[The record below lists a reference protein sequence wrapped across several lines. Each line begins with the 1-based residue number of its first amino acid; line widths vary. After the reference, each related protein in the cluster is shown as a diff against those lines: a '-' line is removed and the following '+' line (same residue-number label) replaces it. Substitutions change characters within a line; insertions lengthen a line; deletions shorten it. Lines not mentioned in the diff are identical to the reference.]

1 MATEKPAPSQGP
13 EKEFRAGLVRA
24 TVWRNTR
31 KNGAGQEFEALSV
44 RVERRYQDKDGNWQS
59 TSSFRPPSCRRSRSW
74 SRRRLNTPRWKPG
87 RPGSRTS
94 NVHTE
99 RPPR

>member
-1 MATEKPAPSQGP
+1 MATEKSAPSQGP

-59 TSSFRPPSCRRSRSW
+59 TSSFRPAELPKVA
-74 SRRRLNTPRWKPG
+74 LVVQKAFEYAALEAG
-87 RPGSRTS
+87 EAGQQD
-94 NVHTE
+94 E
-99 RPPR
+99 

>member
-1 MATEKPAPSQGP
+1 MAAEKPAQGP

-44 RVERRYQDKDGNWQS
+44 RVERRYQDKEGNWQS
-59 TSSFRPPSCRRSRSW
+59 TSSFRPTELP
-74 SRRRLNTPRWKPG
+74 RLALVVQKAFEYAVMAAG
-87 RPGSRTS
+87 
-94 NVHTE
+94 E
-99 RPPR
+99 AEEKEE